1 VSSVENSNEI
11 DPNNMSDTPHISNK
25 AETRARFVIAS
36 EAKQSNALSGLS
48 ELLRCSAP
56 RNDGNM
62 LTFAANSKGLMQ

>member
-1 VSSVENSNEI
+1 VA
-11 DPNNMSDTPHISNK
+11 DTPHIPNE
-25 AETRARFVIAS
+25 AETPARFVIAS
-36 EAKQSNALSGLS
+36 VANQSNALSGLS